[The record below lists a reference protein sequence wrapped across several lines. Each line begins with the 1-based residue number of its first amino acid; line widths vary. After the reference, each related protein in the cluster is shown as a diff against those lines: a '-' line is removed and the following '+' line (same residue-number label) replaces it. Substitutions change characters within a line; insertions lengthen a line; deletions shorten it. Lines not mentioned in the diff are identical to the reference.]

1 MAFYYVFLLVADIKE
16 QLGIL
21 LKKEVEYMDGTN
33 QIPSVAASEQTEVTV
48 ETQPQ
53 DVKTFTQDDVDRIV
67 TKRLEKES
75 KKWEAKFNA
84 LEESQKLSQMSEEQK
99 QEYDYSKKL
108 EDLTKREQELEA
120 KVQTYNQ
127 QQYKST
133 IQAQLQ
139 EAGLPVSMADVLVNL
154 DAESVANQ
162 INTMKELVDNQVNQ
176 RVEERVKSTASTPI
190 IPTENAKLL
199 SLDEIKALS
208 PKEYL
213 AQRELVEQSL
223 KALK

>member
-1 MAFYYVFLLVADIKE
+1 
-16 QLGIL
+16 
-21 LKKEVEYMDGTN
+21 MDETN
-33 QIPSVAASEQTEVTV
+33 QISNVATSEQTEVTV

-99 QEYDYSKKL
+99 QAYDYSKKL
-108 EDLTKREQELEA
+108 EELTKREQELEA

-127 QQYKST
+127 QQYKAT

-139 EAGLPVSMADVLVNL
+139 EVGLPVSMSDVLVNL
-154 DAESVANQ
+154 DAETVSAQ
-162 INTMKELVDNQVNQ
+162 IKTLKEMLDNQVNRKIEQ
-176 RVEERVKSTASTPI
+176 RVKSTASTPI